1 MADTIYREPRYLKS
15 ASGLRF
21 HPDSVISV
29 LYLDVLSVFG
39 SENEGFGGCP
49 EQGNRESLP
58 ACVPMFWNPRTGL
71 PLLSSTQVHRT
82 LTRRF
87 LKSRSESFSAVASQ
101 IHRLTYARNRTKVSD
116 IGRSIL
122 SASSARSSASTYV
135 RYTVSSVICLRG
147 SLIPDSGSI
156 VSHRCLVAASHIGT
170 SCQK

>member
-1 MADTIYREPRYLKS
+1 MDRDAKVWRILCIVSPDISSLLPASAFTQNRLYQFFILMCSPCLVRKTK
-15 ASGLRF
+15 ASGAALNK
-21 HPDSVISV
+21 
-29 LYLDVLSVFG
+29 
-39 SENEGFGGCP
+39 ET
-49 EQGNRESLP
+49 GNRYPP
-58 ACVPMFWNPRTGL
+58 ASPCFSNPRAGL

-122 SASSARSSASTYV
+122 SASSARSLASTYV

-156 VSHRCLVAASHIGT
+156 VSHRC
-170 SCQK
+170 